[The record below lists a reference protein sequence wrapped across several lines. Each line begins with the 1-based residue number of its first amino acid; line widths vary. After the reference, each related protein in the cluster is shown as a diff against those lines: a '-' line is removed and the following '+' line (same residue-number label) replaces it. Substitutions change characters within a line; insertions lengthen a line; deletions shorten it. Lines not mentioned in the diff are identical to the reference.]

1 MLGVE
6 RPVRGAT
13 TVAYFSGRNWEQTT
27 REDRQRCHCAHH
39 LLRAQVN
46 RVGTESLGYATFTC
60 IVPRAG
66 TTWKFTTKGCCCM
79 YLDAF
84 KSSGQAGRQ
93 AFSSIDSPNKNICTI
108 LQMKI
113 L

>member
-84 KSSGQAGRQ
+84 KSSGQAGRH
-93 AFSSIDSPNKNICTI
+93 SLRSIPQTKTSVRSFK
-108 LQMKI
+108 
-113 L
+113 